1 MAVFAKNCPDIEI
14 DVVDVNPERIKGWNN
29 NDLTKLPVFEPGLSQ
44 IIKEVT
50 GHKPNDA
57 TLKKAV
63 IEISKERVNKNL

>member
-1 MAVFAKNCPDIEI
+1 MSEEI
-14 DVVDVNPERIKGWNN
+14 S
-29 NDLTKLPVFEPGLSQ
+29 SQ